1 MKDLKEFILEKRIRE
16 LKVDGKKVPDKYI
29 AVFNDYLVEIAEL
42 IKTHDRELVKE
53 VLKRVKDV
61 AFNSKVICDKEGLPC
76 FGEMRQIYGIY
87 DYELNQIQK
96 EYEK

>member
-42 IKTHDRELVKE
+42 IKTHDREFVKE
-53 VLKRVKDV
+53 VCEKVREMISTLNPNVKIEENNYDVITGHGLKMVFD
-61 AFNSKVICDKEGLPC
+61 
-76 FGEMRQIYGIY
+76 
-87 DYELNQIQK
+87 QIQK
-96 EYEK
+96 EFEK

>member
-53 VLKRVKDV
+53 VLEKVKNEAYKDG
-61 AFNSKVICDKEGLPC
+61 F
-76 FGEMRQIYGIY
+76 Y
-87 DYELNQIQK
+87 DEDGNKIITYHISSYILDQIQK
-96 EYEK
+96 EIEDENNED

>member
-42 IKTHDRELVKE
+42 IKVHDRELVKE
-53 VLKRVKDV
+53 VCEKIKRNVRVTRIKKKWF
-61 AFNSKVICDKEGLPC
+61 AFEDDLRNILD
-76 FGEMRQIYGIY
+76 
-87 DYELNQIQK
+87 QIQK
-96 EYEK
+96 EIENENNED

>member
-42 IKTHDRELVKE
+42 IKAHDRELVKE
-53 VLKRVKDV
+53 VCEKIKRNVRVTRIKKSGLHLKT
-61 AFNSKVICDKEGLPC
+61 I
-76 FGEMRQIYGIY
+76 
-87 DYELNQIQK
+87 
-96 EYEK
+96 

>member
-1 MKDLKEFILEKRIRE
+1 MKDLKEFILEKRIIK

-53 VLKRVKDV
+53 VCEKIKTVFEERQNTVGY
-61 AFNSKVICDKEGLPC
+61 NSS
-76 FGEMRQIYGIY
+76 YGI
-87 DYELNQIQK
+87 DRFWFDNFIDQIQK
-96 EYEK
+96 EIEDENNED